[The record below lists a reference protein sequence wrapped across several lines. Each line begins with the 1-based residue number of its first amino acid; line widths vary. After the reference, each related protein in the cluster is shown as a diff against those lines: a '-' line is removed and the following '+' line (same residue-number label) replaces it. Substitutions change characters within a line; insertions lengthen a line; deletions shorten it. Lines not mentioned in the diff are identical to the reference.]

1 MVWQGYNCA
10 RPINILTEDQVAL
23 IHRGALDVLDETGVV
38 FESQEALDILGG
50 AGCRVNRTQ
59 SLVQFPESL
68 VEESMRRCPSSFS
81 LKARNPEF
89 SLRLGHPKVYFMS
102 CPGLFL
108 QDLETGERRQAALS
122 DIGPLVR
129 LLDALDHIHL
139 AFMPVGTVVD
149 RPEPVVF
156 EHITAEVMRNTEKV
170 GIGANFH
177 GSAKWIIEMCR
188 VTNQQVRTAMS
199 PTSPLTYRKDT
210 LEGGLLFARAGFPQ
224 LICPGIFMGASG
236 PVTLA
241 GTLVQQTAE
250 QLAGATLLQ
259 LAVPG
264 VPIMF
269 GSYAHLMDMRT
280 GSPSI
285 GSIEI
290 GLIGVALA
298 QMARFYGIPCQ
309 TSFPWTDSKA
319 LDEQAGYEKAMQ
331 LVLCGLAGCSMI
343 SNGGGL
349 EAERLWSPVQAV
361 IDNELNAMV
370 ARILQGIQVTDETL
384 ATDVIQEV
392 GPLPGNF
399 LGTHHT
405 RRLWKDEQ
413 FVPRLSDRQSFESWT
428 QQGSRD
434 VVARARELAKEI
446 IETHA
451 VPPLPEEQDRELD
464 RIIVAAEKEKLA
476 R

>member
-1 MVWQGYNCA
+1 MVQRGYRCA
-10 RPINILTEDQVAL
+10 EPINILTEDQVAL
-23 IHRGALDVLDETGVV
+23 IHRGALEVLEKIGIV
-38 FESQEALDILGG
+38 FESQEALDILED
-50 AGCRVNRTQ
+50 AGCRVDRTKR
-59 SLVQFPESL
+59 LVHFPGWL
-68 VEESMRRCPSSFS
+68 VEECMRRCPSSFG
-81 LKARNPEF
+81 LKARNPER
-89 SLRLGHPKVYFMS
+89 SLWLGHPKVHFMS

-108 QDLETGERRQAALS
+108 HDLETGERRQAVLG
-122 DIGPLVR
+122 DVGPLVR
-129 LLDALDHIHL
+129 LLDALDHIDL
-139 AFMPVGTVVD
+139 AFMPVGTVAD

-177 GSAKWIIEMCR
+177 GSAKWIIEMCK
-188 VTNQQVRTAMS
+188 VTDQQVRTAMS

-210 LEGGLLFARAGFPQ
+210 IEGGLLFARAGFPQ
-224 LICPGIFMGASG
+224 LICPGIFVGASG

-259 LAVPG
+259 LAAPG

-285 GSIEI
+285 GSVEI
-290 GLIGVALA
+290 GLIGAALA

-309 TSFPWTDSKA
+309 TSFPWTDSKT
-319 LDEQAGYEKAMQ
+319 LDQQAGYEKAMQ

-361 IDNELNAMV
+361 IDNELNGMV
-370 ARILQGIQVTDETL
+370 GRVLNGIQVTDETL
-384 ATDVIQEV
+384 AIEVIEEV
-392 GPLPGNF
+392 GPLPGDF
-399 LGTHHT
+399 LKTHHT

-413 FVPRLSDRQSFESWT
+413 FIPGLSDRQSYESWIRH
-428 QQGSRD
+428 GSKD
-434 VVARARELAKEI
+434 VVARARELAKGL
-446 IETHA
+446 IETHE

-464 RIIVAAEKEKLA
+464 RIIMAAEKEKLA